1 MSGILPFIP
10 AIATGVGSIFSGFDN
25 NQNRKEIARQN
36 ELDRQFQLDMW
47 NRTNDYNSPIKQMER
62 LKAGGLNP
70 NLVYGNGATT
80 TANNITPM
88 ASKPLPAP
96 NTGQVLQSGIMQIAD
111 LEQKRMQNDLVASQI
126 FNNGLMSEKIRKDT
140 FNSGLMSEKITQ
152 DTFKSVAT
160 ANESLFRS
168 KNLDLDNQMN
178 QFEFGK
184 QKELRE
190 VSIDGQIQLAKKTLL
205 QNKEAEINLLTLDR
219 RNKQMMLESYARLR
233 LMKSQL
239 SNQQLDNAIK
249 TEIKNL
255 RQKGLNESDNV
266 LLRLFSDLLPSK
278 TDTGTFVKS
287 YQ

>member
-126 FNNGLMSEKIRKDT
+126 FNNGLLADKIK
-140 FNSGLMSEKITQ
+140 Q
-152 DTFKSVAT
+152 DTFRSVALG
-160 ANESLFRS
+160 NESLFKSR
-168 KNLDLDNQMN
+168 NLELDNQMN
-178 QFEFGK
+178 QFQFGK
-184 QKELRE
+184 LKR
-190 VSIDGQIQLAKKTLL
+190 T
-205 QNKEAEINLLTLDR
+205 
-219 RNKQMMLESYARLR
+219 
-233 LMKSQL
+233 
-239 SNQQLDNAIK
+239 
-249 TEIKNL
+249 
-255 RQKGLNESDNV
+255 
-266 LLRLFSDLLPSK
+266 
-278 TDTGTFVKS
+278 
-287 YQ
+287 

>member
-1 MSGILPFIP
+1 MSSIVPFLP
-10 AIATGVGSIFSGFDN
+10 AIASGVGSAFSVFDN
-25 NQNRKEIARQN
+25 NKNRKDIAKQN

-80 TANNITPM
+80 TANNITPI

-96 NTGQVLQSGIMQIAD
+96 NTGQVFQSGIMQIAD

-126 FNNGLMSEKIRKDT
+126 FNNGLMSEKI
-140 FNSGLMSEKITQ
+140 TQ
-152 DTFKSVAT
+152 DTNKTVANT
-160 ANESLFRS
+160 NESLFKAR
-168 KNLDLDNQMN
+168 NLELDNQMN

-184 QKELRE
+184 QKELRQ
-190 VSIDGQIQLAKKTLL
+190 VSIDGQIQLAKKTML
-205 QNKEAEINLLTLDR
+205 QNKEAEINMLTLDK
-219 RNKQMMLESYARLR
+219 RNQQMLLESYSRLK
-233 LMKSQL
+233 LMDSQL
-239 SNQQLDNAIK
+239 NNQQLDNAIK
-249 TEIKNL
+249 QEIKNL

-287 YQ
+287 YK

>member
-126 FNNGLMSEKIRKDT
+126 FNNGLLADKIK
-140 FNSGLMSEKITQ
+140 Q
-152 DTFKSVAT
+152 DTFRSVALG
-160 ANESLFRS
+160 NESLFKSR
-168 KNLDLDNQMN
+168 NLELDNQIN
-178 QFEFGK
+178 QFQFGK
-184 QKELRE
+184 LKELRQ

-205 QNKEAEINLLTLDR
+205 QNKEAEINMLTLDK
-219 RNKQMMLESYARLR
+219 RNQQMLLESYSRLK
-233 LMKSQL
+233 LMDSQL

-266 LLRLFSDLLPSK
+266 LLRLFSDLLPNK
-278 TDTGTFVKS
+278 KDTGTFVKS
-287 YQ
+287 YN

>member
-1 MSGILPFIP
+1 MSSILPFIP

-80 TANNITPM
+80 TANNITPI

-126 FNNGLMSEKIRKDT
+126 FNNGLMSEKI
-140 FNSGLMSEKITQ
+140 TQ
-152 DTFKSVAT
+152 DTNKSVAN
-160 ANESLFRS
+160 ANESLFKSR
-168 KNLDLDNQMN
+168 KLELENQMN

-184 QKELRE
+184 QKELRQ

-205 QNKEAEINLLTLDR
+205 QNKEAEINMLTLDK
-219 RNKQMMLESYARLR
+219 RNQQMLLESYSRLK
-233 LMKSQL
+233 LMDSQL

-278 TDTGTFVKS
+278 KDTGTFVKS
-287 YQ
+287 YN

>member
-1 MSGILPFIP
+1 MSSIVPFLP
-10 AIATGVGSIFSGFDN
+10 AIASGVGSIFSGFDN
-25 NQNRKEIARQN
+25 NQNRKEISRQN

-80 TANNITPM
+80 TANNITPI

-126 FNNGLMSEKIRKDT
+126 FNNGLMSEKI
-140 FNSGLMSEKITQ
+140 TQ
-152 DTFKSVAT
+152 DTNKTVANT
-160 ANESLFRS
+160 NESLFKAR
-168 KNLDLDNQMN
+168 NLELDNQMN

-184 QKELRE
+184 QKELRQ
-190 VSIDGQIQLAKKTLL
+190 VSIDGQIQLAKKTML
-205 QNKEAEINLLTLDR
+205 QNKEAEIKMLTLDK
-219 RNKQMMLESYARLR
+219 RNQQMLLESYSRVK
-233 LMKSQL
+233 LMESQL
-239 SNQQLDNAIK
+239 NNQQLDNAIK
-249 TEIKNL
+249 EEIKNL
-255 RQKGLNESDNV
+255 RQKGLNESDSV
-266 LLRLFSDLLPSK
+266 LLRLFSDLLPDK
-278 TDTGTFVKS
+278 KDTGKFVKS

>member
-1 MSGILPFIP
+1 MSGILPFLP
-10 AIATGVGSIFSGFDN
+10 AIATGVGSIFSGVDN

-126 FNNGLMSEKIRKDT
+126 FNNGLMSEKI
-140 FNSGLMSEKITQ
+140 TQ
-152 DTFKSVAT
+152 DTNKSVAN
-160 ANESLFRS
+160 ANESLFKSR
-168 KNLDLDNQMN
+168 NLELQNQMN

-184 QKELRE
+184 QKELRQI
-190 VSIDGQIQLAKKTLL
+190 SIDGQIQLAKKTLL
-205 QNKEAEINLLTLDR
+205 QNKEAEINMLTLDK
-219 RNKQMMLESYARLR
+219 RNQQMLLESYSRLK
-233 LMKSQL
+233 LMDSQL

-278 TDTGTFVKS
+278 KDTGAFVKS
-287 YQ
+287 YN

>member
-1 MSGILPFIP
+1 MSSILPFLP
-10 AIATGVGSIFSGFDN
+10 AIASGVGSVFSGFDN

-80 TANNITPM
+80 TANNITPI

-126 FNNGLMSEKIRKDT
+126 FNNGLMSEKIR
-140 FNSGLMSEKITQ
+140 Q
-152 DTFKSVAT
+152 DTFKSVAN

-168 KNLDLDNQMN
+168 KKFELDTQMN

-184 QKELRE
+184 QKELRQ

-205 QNKEAEINLLTLDR
+205 QNKEAEINLITLDR
-219 RNKQMMLESYARLR
+219 RNRQMMLESYARLR

-239 SNQQLDNAIK
+239 TGQQLDNAIK

-255 RQKGLNESDNV
+255 KQKGLNENDNV
-266 LLRLFSDLLPSK
+266 LLRLFSDLLPFK
-278 TDTGTFVKS
+278 EDTGTFVKS
-287 YQ
+287 YN

>member
-1 MSGILPFIP
+1 MSEILPFLP

-126 FNNGLMSEKIRKDT
+126 FNNGLMSEKI
-140 FNSGLMSEKITQ
+140 TQ
-152 DTFKSVAT
+152 DTNKSVAN
-160 ANESLFRS
+160 ANESLFKSR
-168 KNLDLDNQMN
+168 NLELENQMN

-184 QKELRE
+184 QKELRQ

-205 QNKEAEINLLTLDR
+205 QNKEAEINMLTLDK
-219 RNKQMMLESYARLR
+219 RNQQILLESYSRLK
-233 LMKSQL
+233 LMDSQL

-249 TEIKNL
+249 TEIKKL

-266 LLRLFSDLLPSK
+266 LLRIFSDLLPSK
-278 TDTGTFVKS
+278 EDTGTFVKS
-287 YQ
+287 YN

>member
-1 MSGILPFIP
+1 MSSILPFIP

-126 FNNGLMSEKIRKDT
+126 FNNGLLADKIK
-140 FNSGLMSEKITQ
+140 Q
-152 DTFKSVAT
+152 DTFRSVALG
-160 ANESLFRS
+160 NESLFKSR
-168 KNLDLDNQMN
+168 NLELDNQMN
-178 QFEFGK
+178 QFQFGK
-184 QKELRE
+184 LKELRQ

-205 QNKEAEINLLTLDR
+205 QNKEAEINMLTLDK
-219 RNKQMMLESYARLR
+219 RNQQMLLESYSRLK
-233 LMKSQL
+233 LMDSQL

-266 LLRLFSDLLPSK
+266 LLRLFSDLLPNK
-278 TDTGTFVKS
+278 KDTGTFVKS
-287 YQ
+287 YN

>member
-1 MSGILPFIP
+1 MSSIVPFLP
-10 AIATGVGSIFSGFDN
+10 AIASGVGSIFSGFDN
-25 NQNRKEIARQN
+25 NQNRKETARQN

-126 FNNGLMSEKIRKDT
+126 FNNGLMSEKI
-140 FNSGLMSEKITQ
+140 TQ
-152 DTFKSVAT
+152 DTNKAVAT
-160 ANESLFRS
+160 TNESLFKSR
-168 KNLDLDNQMN
+168 NLELDNQMN

-184 QKELRE
+184 QKELRQ
-190 VSIDGQIQLAKKTLL
+190 VSIDGQIQLAKKTML
-205 QNKEAEINLLTLDR
+205 QNKEAEINMLTLDK
-219 RNKQMMLESYARLR
+219 RNQQMLLESYSRLK
-233 LMKSQL
+233 LMESQL
-239 SNQQLDNAIK
+239 DNQKMDNAIK

-255 RQKGLNESDNV
+255 RQKGLNENDNV
-266 LLRLFSDLLPSK
+266 LLRLFSDLLPDK
-278 TDTGTFVKS
+278 KDTGIFVKS
-287 YQ
+287 YN